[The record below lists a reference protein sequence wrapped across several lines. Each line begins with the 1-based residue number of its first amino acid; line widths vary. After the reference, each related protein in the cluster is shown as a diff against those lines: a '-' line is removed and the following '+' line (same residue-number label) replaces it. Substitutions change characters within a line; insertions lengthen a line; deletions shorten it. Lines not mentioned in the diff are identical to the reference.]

1 MRVVFLTP
9 SYPRWPGD
17 FSGAALGAL
26 ARALLRRGVSVR
38 VVASGE
44 KSADATELDGVPV
57 RRVRFVDSAAGTRWD
72 NDGFSGALARP
83 VAWGATLRLWQ
94 ALRAAA
100 RREVAAGADLVH
112 AHRWLPAGLASPAK
126 VPLLLTIDGADA
138 SMLRRSRMARS
149 LARRVFQRA
158 AVVTAVSRQ
167 VGEWVQNFAG
177 RSVSASHVHP
187 LPMETKGRPWTRG
200 GAGAAVLAPLI
211 GPARVDLAIETVA
224 VLASCGHDLPLT
236 VVGDGPER
244 AALEQQAQ
252 RLGVSA
258 LVRFVG
264 DLPPDQARAHLGKA
278 DLLLFTAQGDG
289 SALAALEAL
298 LTGVPVVACW
308 DSGAAVDIVPESGA
322 GRLTLPSAEALAD
335 SVLELQADGDRLAMG
350 RLVGEAWRAR
360 LAPDNVAELCE
371 GWYRDALG
379 R

>member
-9 SYPRWPGD
+9 RYPRWPGD
-17 FSGAALGAL
+17 FSGAALGSL

-38 VVASGE
+38 VVAPGEESGE
-44 KSADATELDGVPV
+44 PTELDGVPV
-57 RRVRFVDSAAGTRWD
+57 RRIRFVQPAAGTRSD
-72 NDGFSGALARP
+72 HDGYAGGLTSP
-83 VAWGATLRLWQ
+83 VGWGATLRMWR
-94 ALRAAA
+94 ALRSAA
-100 RREVAAGADLVH
+100 RRELAAGADLVH
-112 AHRWLPAGLASPAK
+112 AHRCLPAGLASPAK
-126 VPLLLTIDGADA
+126 IPLLLTVDDSDA
-138 SMLRRSRMARS
+138 SMLRRSRIARS

-158 AVVTAVSRQ
+158 AVVTTVSRQ

-187 LPMETKGRPWTRG
+187 LPIETRGRPWTRG
-200 GAGAAVLAPLI
+200 GGGAAVLAPLI

-244 AALEQQAQ
+244 RALEQKAE
-252 RLGVSA
+252 RLGVAA

-289 SALAALEAL
+289 AALAALEAL

>member
-17 FSGAALGAL
+17 FSGAALGSL

-38 VVASGE
+38 VVAPSDG
-44 KSADATELDGVPV
+44 AGGQTELDGVPV
-57 RRVRFVDSAAGTRWD
+57 RRVRFVGSPAGTRSD
-72 NDGFSGALARP
+72 HDGFSGGLRSPAGWSAM
-83 VAWGATLRLWQ
+83 LRLWG

-100 RREVAAGADLVH
+100 RREIAAGTDLVH
-112 AHRWLPAGLASPAK
+112 AHRWLPAGLATPAK
-126 VPLLLTIDGADA
+126 VPLVLTIDGGDA
-138 SMLRRSRMARS
+138 SMLRRSRIARS

-158 AVVTAVSRQ
+158 AVVTAVSRE

-177 RSVSASHVHP
+177 RSVSASHIHP
-187 LPMETKGRPWTRG
+187 MPMETRGHPWTRG
-200 GAGAAVLAPLI
+200 GGGAVVLAPLV
-211 GPARVDLAIETVA
+211 GAARVDLAIETVA

-236 VVGDGPER
+236 IVGEGPDR
-244 AALEQQAQ
+244 GTLEQKAE
-252 RLGVSA
+252 RLGVSS

-264 DLPPDQARAHLGKA
+264 DLPPDQAHAQLGRA

-289 SALAALEAL
+289 TALAALEAL
-298 LTGVPVVACW
+298 IAGVPVVACW

-335 SVLELQADGDRLAMG
+335 SVLELQADGDRLAMS

-371 GWYRDALG
+371 GWYRDALA